1 MILQGPAVKEES
13 PSNSTLHW
21 HLMNKEM
28 HFIAWLH
35 HRGLI
40 HRDDSWEGKRLGK
53 VPLKRAIAA
62 EIVQNYSNKPQQ
74 QSECGGLWRLVQDM
88 IRNQRCL
95 EGLPQERY
103 QGKLTGTSA
112 ACITSGA

>member
-1 MILQGPAVKEES
+1 
-13 PSNSTLHW
+13 
-21 HLMNKEM
+21 M

-40 HRDDSWEGKRLGK
+40 HRDDSWEGNRLGK

-95 EGLPQERY
+95 EGLHQERD